1 MVTMTGAL
9 LLLLLLMLLLVVA
22 VLIRQLS
29 SRVGWTVLNG
39 VLGNAEVRW
48 PMSGVIVI
56 VVVEVVVAAAAL
68 RVMPGAKWDAMT
80 RTPKKRVSMLSHWT
94 Y

>member
-9 LLLLLLMLLLVVA
+9 LLFLLLLMMLVVAA

-39 VLGNAEVRW
+39 GLGNAEVRW
-48 PMSGVIVI
+48 SMSGVIVMV
-56 VVVEVVVAAAAL
+56 VVVEVVAAAAAL
-68 RVMPGAKWDAMT
+68 RVMSGAK
-80 RTPKKRVSMLSHWT
+80 
-94 Y
+94 